1 MNFKNE
7 AKRLF
12 TSSTLEEKRVKV
24 ARPDPREIT
33 HFKDIEILIA
43 HSFFKSSM
51 ESTRGKNRSLDSSSD
66 HPSPPNPNEA
76 PKLFGRTLKDEQLLK
91 KLIQHRDEIPLS
103 NRIIRKKDQ

>member
-1 MNFKNE
+1 VNFKNE

-43 HSFFKSSM
+43 HSFFKSSV
-51 ESTRGKNRSLDSSSD
+51 ESSRSKNASEPTPRND
-66 HPSPPNPNEA
+66 A
-76 PKLFGRTLKDEQLLK
+76 PKLFGRTLKDDQLLK